1 MSGSNNE
8 SSGLTQTIR
17 RHADGQTVT
26 ATVAGDW
33 DGASDGALIEYL
45 HGLLD
50 DGVRNIV
57 VDAEQLTFC
66 DSTCLGALVGLHQA
80 TMERGGWLRVVAPPP
95 AVRRPMILTGLDRV
109 LHLEEPGR

>member
-1 MSGSNNE
+1 MTEN
-8 SSGLTQTIR
+8 GLKHAIR

-33 DGASDGALIEYL
+33 DGLADGALVEHL
-45 HGLLD
+45 RGLLD

-57 VDAEQLTFC
+57 VDAEQLTFV

-80 TMERGGWLRVVAPPP
+80 TAERGGWLRVVAPPA

-109 LHLEEPGR
+109 IRIDEPGPA